1 MTPAAIVP
9 EPAVTTDSRPP
20 SKKTEMIEV
29 RVSHETKRDFLAACR
44 REGRT
49 ASEVIREALDSYI
62 AGGARFPQA
71 APATKPFLALIPAP
85 MRRKRYLA
93 IAAAAASLT
102 VLAALP
108 SAAQSRNPPACD
120 RFQQLDHD
128 GDGKLSFDEFNPGQ

>member
-1 MTPAAIVP
+1 MRD
-9 EPAVTTDSRPP
+9 DSRPP

-49 ASEVIREALDSYI
+49 ASDVIREALDGYI
-62 AGGARFPQA
+62 AGGGRFPDA
-71 APATKPFLALIPAP
+71 APATKSLLTLIPKP
-85 MRRKRYLA
+85 LRRKRYLA
-93 IAAAAASLT
+93 IGAAAASLT

-108 SAAQSRNPPACD
+108 SAAQSRTAPACN

-128 GDGKLSFDEFNPGQ
+128 GDGKLSFDEFNPGR